1 MRVLTEAAGTL
12 TTKAAEIVRQLI
24 ALVMLF
30 TGLLYQN
37 LQMSDTGLKWVGK
50 FFWKVPRKR

>member
-30 TGLLYQN
+30 RGLLYQN
-37 LQMSDTGLKWVGK
+37 SQMSHAGLKWVGK

>member
-1 MRVLTEAAGTL
+1 MLTEAVSTL

-30 TGLLYQN
+30 RGLLHQN
-37 LQMSDTGLKWVGK
+37 LQMSHAGLKWVGK

>member
-37 LQMSDTGLKWVGK
+37 LQMSDAGLKWVGK
-50 FFWKVPRKR
+50 SFWKVPRKR